1 MLEVV
6 CALIFFMYVIA
17 FVLLHKIRKLEAD
30 VNDIYMYLMSE
41 IPEVEEKPV
50 IIKTDGSGVLRF
62 VNEQEEVD
70 DGEELE
76 EYKAQKRYFH

>member
-1 MLEVV
+1 
-6 CALIFFMYVIA
+6 MYVIA